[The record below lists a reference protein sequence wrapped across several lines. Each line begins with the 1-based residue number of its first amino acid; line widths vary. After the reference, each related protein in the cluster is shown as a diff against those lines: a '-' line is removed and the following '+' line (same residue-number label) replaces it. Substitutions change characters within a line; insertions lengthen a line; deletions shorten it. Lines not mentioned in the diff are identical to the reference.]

1 MKLFLLGMLTA
12 YVVVVVLYMLLDD
25 HRPCLHLWGFYGGEL
40 VLVPFAVVSV
50 LACGPFAWLFY
61 VFRGLFCPVDPHS
74 FHVVCSQYGTTA
86 HRLIGPVFL
95 CHNTQARRVERWFFV
110 RVKL

>member
-12 YVVVVVLYMLLDD
+12 YVVVVVLYTLLDD
-25 HRPCLHLWGFYGGEL
+25 YRPCLHLWDFYGGEL
-40 VLVPFAVVSV
+40 VLVPFAVVIG
-50 LACGPFAWLFY
+50 LAARPFVWLFY
-61 VFRGLFCPVDPHS
+61 VFRCLFLPVDPHR
-74 FHVVCSQYGTTA
+74 FYAVCSQYGTTA

-95 CHNTQARRVERWFFV
+95 CHNTQARRIERWFFV